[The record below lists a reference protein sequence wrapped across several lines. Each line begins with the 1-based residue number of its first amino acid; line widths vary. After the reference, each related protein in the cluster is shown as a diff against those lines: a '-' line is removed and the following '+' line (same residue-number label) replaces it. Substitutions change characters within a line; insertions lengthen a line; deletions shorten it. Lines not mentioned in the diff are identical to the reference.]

1 MLRKKVNSRSSK
13 IKQGHIGL
21 LRFFV
26 IPIGYLVARDW
37 ETMKRNH
44 KDVPIY
50 ALYIVQFGLPVIGH
64 MVLNIS

>member
-1 MLRKKVNSRSSK
+1 MLREKVNSRSSK

-21 LRFFV
+21 LMLFV

-37 ETMKRNH
+37 KTMKRNH

-50 ALYIVQFGLPVIGH
+50 VQFGLPVIGH